1 MGVVVGIQ
9 SLLVVPAV
17 SSGAGELDPF
27 VVVLWC
33 GALGG
38 EVAAR
43 AHLHGLAE
51 ERGEKIST
59 YMLRSLRAGG
69 DVVAGSVGQI
79 LVPDEVLSAV
89 NAAPPPVGVHRSSD
103 EVAVIAL
110 RRVIAVESS
119 GLDIVF
125 VQTDGSSSEQS
136 HEESENSEELHVVDA
151 AQRC

>member
-9 SLLVVPAV
+9 PLLVVPAV
-17 SSGAGELDPF
+17 SSSAGELDPF

-38 EVAAR
+38 EVATR
-43 AHLHGLAE
+43 PHLHGLAD
-51 ERGEKIST
+51 ERGEEFST
-59 YMLRSLRAGG
+59 YMLWLVRASG

-79 LVPDEVLSAV
+79 LVPGEVLSAV
-89 NAAPPPVGVHRSSD
+89 NAAPVPVGVHHSTD

-110 RRVIAVESS
+110 GRVIFVEIT
-119 GLDIVF
+119 GLDVVF

-136 HEESENSEELHVVDA
+136 REEGEDGEELHVVYA
-151 AQRC
+151 AQRY